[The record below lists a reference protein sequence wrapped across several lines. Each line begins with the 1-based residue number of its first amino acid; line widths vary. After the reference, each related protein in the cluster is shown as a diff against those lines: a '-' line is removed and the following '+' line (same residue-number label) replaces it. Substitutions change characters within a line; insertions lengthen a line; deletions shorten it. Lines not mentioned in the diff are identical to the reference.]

1 MKPICPDADFV
12 SLFEKHGAAETARR
26 LGIGERSVHR
36 RRVTLER
43 RIGRQL
49 RAPSHN
55 NSNTRHAEDH
65 PGRLSADIRDGV
77 VLVGSDFHLWPGDKS
92 TAFRAFVKFCK
103 DLKPSIVVANGDVL
117 DFPQVSRH
125 PPIGHQ
131 HLPTV
136 EEEIE
141 YAQEMMGEIE
151 KAAFK
156 ARKLWPLGNHDGRFE
171 TRLATIAPGFARL
184 HGFSLKDYF
193 PNWEPCW
200 SVWINDCV
208 IKHRWKG
215 GQGATRA
222 NALNAGRSMVT
233 GHLHSLKV
241 TPLTDY
247 NGTRYGVDT
256 GCIADPSSRQ
266 FLDYTEDAPL
276 DWRSGFA
283 VLTFRQGQLL
293 YPEVAQVWDDNH
305 IQFRGEIIRV

>member
-1 MKPICPDADFV
+1 MKPVCSDADFV
-12 SLFEKHGAAETARR
+12 RLFEAHGAAETARR
-26 LGIGERSVHR
+26 LRVNVRNVQKRRSI
-36 RRVTLER
+36 LEG
-43 RIGRQL
+43 RIGRQI
-49 RAPSHN
+49 RAPHYQN
-55 NSNTRHAEDH
+55 TNTRHAEDH
-65 PGRLSADIRDGV
+65 PGRISADIKDGV
-77 VLVGSDFHLWPGDKS
+77 VLVGSDFHLWPGDRS

-103 DLKPSIVVANGDVL
+103 ELKPQIVVANGDVL

-131 HLPTV
+131 HLPSV

-141 YAQEMMGEIE
+141 YAQEMMGDIE

-156 ARKLWPLGNHDGRFE
+156 ARKIWTLGNHDSRFE
-171 TRLATIAPGFARL
+171 TRLATIAPEFARL
-184 HGFSLKDYF
+184 HGFSLKNYF
-193 PNWEPCW
+193 PEWEPCW
-200 SVWINDCV
+200 SVWVNDCV

-222 NALNAGRSMVT
+222 NALNAGKSMVT

-256 GCIADPSSRQ
+256 GCIADPKSRQ

-283 VLTFRQGQLL
+283 VLTFHRGELL
-293 YPEVAQVWDDNH
+293 PPELVQVWDENH
-305 IQFRGEIIRV
+305 VTWRGQIVKV